1 MDNFVEMNYSYS
13 SVKAGTSEK
22 VMFVFERLME
32 AVEVPH
38 GIEVDNLYYSTNF
51 AEMLGGTIPA
61 PILTALVNRGM
72 LHCDGKVNGKN
83 AYAITEEIYD
93 YYKNTYKPGLDK
105 HEEHMNAMANK
116 FLVMSAKEN

>member
-1 MDNFVEMNYSYS
+1 MDNFVEMNYSYGV
-13 SVKAGTSEK
+13 VKAETSEK
-22 VMFVFERLME
+22 ALFVFERLME
-32 AVEVPH
+32 VVEVPH
-38 GIEVDNLYYSTNF
+38 GIKVDNLYYSTNF
-51 AEMLGGTIPA
+51 AEMLGGTVPA

-105 HEEHMNAMANK
+105 HEERMNRMANK
-116 FLVMSAKEN
+116 FLTLGVEGN

>member
-1 MDNFVEMNYSYS
+1 MDNFVEMNYSYGV
-13 SVKAGTSEK
+13 VKAETSEK
-22 VMFVFERLME
+22 ALFVFERLME
-32 AVEVPH
+32 VVEVPH

-51 AEMLGGTIPA
+51 AEMLGGTVPA

-105 HEEHMNAMANK
+105 HEERMNRMANK
-116 FLVMSAKEN
+116 FLTLGVEGN

>member
-1 MDNFVEMNYSYS
+1 MTNFVEMNCSYS

-38 GIEVDNLYYSTNF
+38 GIEVNNLYYSSNF

-61 PILTALVNRGM
+61 PTLTALVNRGM
-72 LHCDGKVNGKN
+72 LHCDGKVDGKN
-83 AYAITEEIYD
+83 VYAITDEIYD

-105 HEEHMNAMANK
+105 HEERMNRMANK
-116 FLVMSAKEN
+116 SLAIGVEGN

>member
-1 MDNFVEMNYSYS
+1 MENIIEMNGSYNY
-13 SVKAGTSEK
+13 VKSTTSEK

-38 GIEVDNLYYSTNF
+38 GIEVDNLYYSANF
-51 AEMLGGTIPA
+51 TEMLGGTIPA

-105 HEEHMNAMANK
+105 HEERMNAMANK
-116 FLVMSAKEN
+116 FLAMNVKEN